1 MVNPQVT
8 IVVVPRERFSHS
20 ERSLANIYEH
30 TTVPF
35 KLIYVSAGA
44 PGPIQR
50 RLERDSQERGFQLI
64 RAPYYLSPNKARNL
78 GMRQIDTKYVVFLD
92 NDALVSPGWLEA
104 LVQCAEETDAWVVGP
119 LYFIGELEHQI
130 VHMAGGAVHMKEQ
143 EGKRILYEEQYHFNT
158 PLVDVPVP
166 FRRQTCGHLEFHCM
180 LARTD
185 VFERLGPLDEELL
198 SVHEHIDFCLAVH
211 QAGGSVYLEPKA
223 VTTYIPPP
231 PCKWW
236 DLPFFML
243 RWSEEWNLAT
253 ARHFNEKW
261 GVSSV
266 LHISDKSKLTLEDTI
281 IRFARGHR
289 RLMTGLRVSESDED
303 RPESPLDQAELMIA
317 MFQSVDRDRFDLTL
331 TTAEESVIESA
342 SGLSPQ
348 ALLERLPRALEEAE
362 QKKLNVTIWPVLQE
376 RNHEPALVR
385 VDDLDSEKLRSL
397 RPYAFLTLEPQPRRY
412 QCWLAVDKGNWRSAA
427 VLRRLASARDGRSS
441 KVSSHLA
448 GSINVSQKG
457 LRSDGSCHRV
467 RLVEASTG
475 LLNTIGQLETQG
487 MLPYLEYSLVC

>member
-1 MVNPQVT
+1 MPDPLVT

-20 ERSLANIYEH
+20 ERSLADIYEH
-30 TTVPF
+30 TTYPF
-35 KLIYVSAGA
+35 KLRYVSAGA

-50 RLERDSQERGFQLI
+50 DLEHESQQRGFHLI
-64 RAPYYLSPNKARNL
+64 CAPHYLSPNKARNL
-78 GMRQIDTKYVVFLD
+78 GIREIDTKYVVFLD
-92 NDALVSPGWLEA
+92 NDALVAPGWLEA

-119 LYFIGELEHQI
+119 LYFIGEFERQI
-130 VHMAGGAVHMKEQ
+130 VHMAGGVVHIKEQ

-158 PLVDVPVP
+158 PLADVRVP

-198 SVHEHIDFCLAVH
+198 SVHEHIDFCLAVR

-223 VTTYIPPP
+223 VTTYVPPP

-266 LHISDKSKLTLEDTI
+266 LHISDKSNSALEDTI

-289 RLMTGLRVSESDED
+289 RLMTGLRVSESDDD
-303 RPESPLDQAELMIA
+303 RPESPLEQAEFMAA
-317 MFQSVDRDRFDLTL
+317 MFQSVDRDHVDLTL
-331 TTAEESVIESA
+331 TTDDGSVIQSA
-342 SGLSPQ
+342 SALSPQ
-348 ALLERLPRALEEAE
+348 ALLERLPRALQEAE
-362 QKKLNVTIWPVLQE
+362 EKNLNVIIRPVSQD
-376 RNHEPALVR
+376 RPHEPALVR
-385 VDDLDSEKLRSL
+385 VDDLDSERLRRVQPHAL
-397 RPYAFLTLEPQPRRY
+397 LTLETQPQRY

-427 VLRRLASARDGRSS
+427 VLRRLASAREGTSS
-441 KVSSHLA
+441 NGHGHLA
-448 GSINVSQKG
+448 GSINASQKY
-457 LRSDGSCHRV
+457 LRSDGSSHRV

-475 LLNTIGQLETQG
+475 LLNTIGQLESKG
-487 MLPYLEYSLVC
+487 VLAYLEHSFIY